1 MTSRFRLGTVAALLA
16 TVLTVA
22 ACGGDDSSS
31 SSGSAASTS
40 SGSATSGSEPISL
53 ALTPSSGAVCIR
65 LADKRGLFKKNNVAI
80 KYVPPAATGA
90 AQIAQILNGQ
100 IDAGAGAYTGAI
112 TAVANNLPV
121 VITNAQDEDYSVDG
135 QTAFATV
142 VGKNSG
148 ITSFKQL
155 EGKSVAVNS
164 LQGNWEVSLKEAI
177 EKDGGDPS
185 KVKLVAIPFPDQIT
199 ALKSGRVDAISTL
212 QPFIAQM
219 TSQGFK
225 SIGDPQAIGFGGKTD
240 SVVDVMFVGK
250 KWAAEHDAALKG
262 FTAAMQEGNAW
273 CNAHPEEVR
282 KEIIAFT
289 KASPDVV
296 NATPVP
302 KYTEKLG
309 ATTTD
314 DWSKLLVKYGIIKK
328 APPKDQ
334 VQWSGAPE

>member
-1 MTSRFRLGTVAALLA
+1 MSSRFRLGTAASLLA
-16 TVLTVA
+16 IVLTVA
-22 ACGGDDSSS
+22 ACGSDDG

-40 SGSATSGSEPISL
+40 ASSSDAKSEPISL

-65 LADKRGLFKKNNVAI
+65 LADQRGLFKKNNVAI

-100 IDAGAGAYTGAI
+100 IDAGAGAYTGVIA
-112 TAVANNLPV
+112 AASNNLPV
-121 VITNAQDEDYSVDG
+121 VITNAQDEDYSMDG

-142 VGKNSG
+142 VGKDSG

-177 EKDGGDPS
+177 AKDGGDPS
-185 KVKLVAIPFPDQIT
+185 KVKLVAIPFPDQVT

-219 TSQGFK
+219 TSQGYK

-250 KWAAEHDAALKG
+250 KWAEEHDDGAQGLHGGDARRQRMVQRPPGRGPQGDHRVHEGLAG
-262 FTAAMQEGNAW
+262 RRQRDPGAQVHREARTDHHRRLVQAPREVRDSQEGPAQG
-273 CNAHPEEVR
+273 PG
-282 KEIIAFT
+282 
-289 KASPDVV
+289 PVV
-296 NATPVP
+296 GSA
-302 KYTEKLG
+302 
-309 ATTTD
+309 
-314 DWSKLLVKYGIIKK
+314 
-328 APPKDQ
+328 
-334 VQWSGAPE
+334 